1 MTALLTM
8 AIKYEQDVVA
18 VRQRARQ
25 IAARLGFDGPDQVR
39 IATAV
44 SEIAR
49 NAFGYAKGGKVEFH
63 VDVQSRP
70 QALLVRVTDEG
81 PGIPALE
88 AVLEGRYTSQTG
100 MGLGIVGAR
109 RLMDECVIQS
119 DPGKGTQVQLTKQLP
134 AAAPLVTASSL
145 ARVVDELVAHPA
157 QTGYDEVQ
165 QQNQELLRALQE
177 VRERQ
182 QELLQVNR
190 ELEDTNRGVVAL
202 YAELDENADSLRR
215 ADESKTRFLSNMG
228 HEFRTPLNSIRGLTR
243 LLLDRMDGP
252 LSDEQEKQVRL
263 IRKAAEDLSTMVD
276 DLLDLAKI
284 EAGRVEVH
292 PTTFTIN
299 DLFSTLR
306 GMLRPLL
313 IAESVR
319 LIFEE
324 ADRDYALH
332 TDEGKLSQI
341 LRNFV
346 SNALKFTERG
356 EVRVTAAPMGDEG
369 AMAFFVSDTGI
380 GIPPE
385 DQERIFEEFT
395 QIENPLQKRIKGT
408 GLGLPLCRRLA
419 ALLGGRVELKSEPG
433 IGSTFVAVIPSHYRD
448 AEQARAESLLQA
460 PQLSLLAEGGPL
472 APVTVLIIDDEAPA
486 RYFLAKLLAQCAV
499 NVREAGDGFAG
510 LENARANPPQLI
522 FLDVRMPGKS
532 GAEVLLD
539 LKADPATAAIPVV
552 VMSSLSLEE
561 IGQHA
566 FQAAAAIVRKDQ
578 LSTEFV
584 RGLLVQ
590 ASIPCER

>member
-1 MTALLTM
+1 MSALLTI

-25 IAARLGFDGPDQVR
+25 IAALLGFDGPDQVR

-49 NAFGYAKGGKVEFH
+49 NAFGYAKGGKAEFL
-63 VDVQSRP
+63 VDLQSRP
-70 QALLVRVTDEG
+70 QALTVRVTDEG
-81 PGIPALE
+81 PGIPALQ
-88 AVLEGRYTSQTG
+88 AVLEGRYTSRTG

-109 RLMDECVIQS
+109 RLMDECAIHS
-119 DPGKGTQVQLTKQLP
+119 DLGKGTQVELTKRLP
-134 AAAPLVTASSL
+134 AAASLVTASSL
-145 ARVVDELVAHPA
+145 ARVIDELVAHPA

-182 QELLQVNR
+182 EELLRVNR

-243 LLLDRMDGP
+243 LLLDRIDGP

-292 PTTFTIN
+292 PSSFTIN
-299 DLFSTLR
+299 DLFSALR

-319 LIFEE
+319 LVFEE
-324 ADRDYALH
+324 ADRDHTLY

-356 EVRVTAAPMGDEG
+356 EVRVTAAPMSDEG
-369 AMAFFVSDTGI
+369 AMAFLVSDTGI
-380 GIPPE
+380 GIARE

-419 ALLGGRVELKSEPG
+419 SLLGGRVELKSEPG
-433 IGSTFVAVIPSHYRD
+433 IGSTFAAIIPLHYRD
-448 AEQARAESLLQA
+448 AEQ
-460 PQLSLLAEGGPL
+460 PL
-472 APVTVLIIDDEAPA
+472 AQTPPQPPQWSLSSADGPSVLIIDDEAPA

-499 NVREAGDGFAG
+499 NVREAGDGSAG
-510 LENARANPPQLI
+510 LESARTNPPHLI
-522 FLDVRMPGKS
+522 FLDVRMPGRG

-561 IGQHA
+561 IGQHD

-584 RGLLVQ
+584 RGLLAQ
-590 ASIPCER
+590 RADKRA